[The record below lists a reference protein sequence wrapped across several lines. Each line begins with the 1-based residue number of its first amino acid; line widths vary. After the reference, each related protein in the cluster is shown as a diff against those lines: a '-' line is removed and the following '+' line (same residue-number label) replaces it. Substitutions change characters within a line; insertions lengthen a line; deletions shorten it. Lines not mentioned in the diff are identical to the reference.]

1 MDLNIVFLQGKI
13 GNDLQY
19 KKTSEGA
26 QFATFS
32 VVVNS
37 FSKDIKDSTERR
49 TETYIRV
56 MCFDK
61 YIVEYLQR
69 VNAKQGNKV
78 SVLARLNSHKSEYK
92 GISFIQNDVI
102 ARDVIV
108 VKVKDVDAPQSTQQE
123 NTQEADPY
131 AHTPF

>member
-78 SVLARLNSHKSEYK
+78 SILARLNSHKSEYK

-102 ARDVIV
+102 ARDVVV
-108 VKVKDVDAPQSTQQE
+108 VKVKDVDAPPSVQQE